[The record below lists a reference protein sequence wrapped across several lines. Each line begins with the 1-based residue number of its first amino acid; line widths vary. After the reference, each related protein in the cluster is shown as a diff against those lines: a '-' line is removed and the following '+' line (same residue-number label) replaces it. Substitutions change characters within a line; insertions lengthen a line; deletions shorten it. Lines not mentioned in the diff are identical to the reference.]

1 VKNRWTSTDRRNF
14 ADRNILKSSR
24 IPGRRPAGPS
34 IEEWSLDM
42 ATEHNEQLEQKVR
55 ELYKIANDLAERL
68 VSLGHHQDTTVRAWH
83 RHIMRKKT

>member
-1 VKNRWTSTDRRNF
+1 
-14 ADRNILKSSR
+14 
-24 IPGRRPAGPS
+24 
-34 IEEWSLDM
+34 M

-83 RHIMRKKT
+83 RHIMRKK